1 MTCCVQ
7 VTHVLLNS
15 SKVQKQILK
24 ETQYYSRVGEGNG
37 TPLQYSC
44 LENPRDRGAWWAA
57 IYGVAQSRTQL
68 KRLSSSGSIQGF
80 CTICN
85 FRHPLGLLECTVSPA
100 EKREGSTILGLN
112 RSEKGKNLKEHS
124 SFWIIWIQRKRIQT
138 DFEGKVIEGN
148 IEGTLTLIAFT
159 GFIQNGIMKM
169 KASKEFFIFF
179 THLRITAAK
188 AHNSRIFIHIK

>member
-1 MTCCVQ
+1 MFYLIAPKCKSSDTERN
-7 VTHVLLNS
+7 TVLFKGRRRQWHPTPVFLPGESQGQRSLVGCHLWGRTESDTTEVINS
-15 SKVQKQILK
+15 S
-24 ETQYYSRVGEGNG
+24 S
-37 TPLQYSC
+37 
-44 LENPRDRGAWWAA
+44 
-57 IYGVAQSRTQL
+57 
-68 KRLSSSGSIQGF
+68 SIQEF
-80 CTICN
+80 HTICN

-112 RSEKGKNLKEHS
+112 RSEKGKSLKEHS

-188 AHNSRIFIHIK
+188 ADNSRIFIHIK